1 MQALRRVL
9 AALVLVSALLAG
21 FAGPAVPAPP
31 VVVARLGTDTTAFW
45 DGSSKLVPE
54 ATPLA
59 ACDTAAFCTDF
70 AIEVTSPGE
79 RLRVALDT
87 PGNKG
92 AFSLELFDAE
102 GASLSSTSGPYSM
115 EAYVDAPEAG
125 VFYARAAGG
134 PKEGFRMRAKLE
146 RVVAQSPPGA
156 GALLPNLQLI
166 PPYEFTFSSP
176 MKSPI
181 EGRDVF
187 SCNEYEKVE
196 YAAKRCL
203 RFSLGPKN
211 VGPGPLMLRFD
222 ADPVTGLVGRGA
234 VTQLI
239 LHANGDESERPGG
252 SSVYHKTHAH
262 YHHNGFGTLELLK
275 VLDPSNGTLVPAGSG
290 PKQGFCMLDF
300 VIAEWTAFANEPAD
314 SVRQDCG
321 AAAPTGVQLGL
332 GTGWGDIYV
341 YGLDG
346 NYVEFG
352 ENTDGRYVV
361 RSIADA
367 FDDVLETD
375 ESDNQ
380 GYAYVEVTGNDIKV
394 LERGHGS
401 SPWDPAKRIATDIL
415 PLNP

>member
-1 MQALRRVL
+1 MRRVWVFPAVLAL
-9 AALVLVSALLAG
+9 AAAGLAG
-21 FAGPAVPAPP
+21 VAPP
-31 VVVARLGTDTTAFW
+31 GAAKGPTAVAKLGPDGTAFW
-45 DGSSKLVPE
+45 SGDSPLVADGS
-54 ATPLA
+54 PLA
-59 ACDTAAFCTDF
+59 ECADCTDF
-70 AIEVTSPGE
+70 AVELTAPGE

-87 PGNKG
+87 TGNDG
-92 AFSLELFDAE
+92 FFSIELFDAE
-102 GASLSSTSGPYSM
+102 GGSLDTTSGPYSM
-115 EAYVDAPEAG
+115 EAYVDSPEAG
-125 VFYARAAGG
+125 IYFVRAQGG
-134 PKEGFRMRAKLE
+134 PAEAFRMRAKLE
-146 RVVAQSPPGA
+146 KEVPKPAGT

-166 PPYEFTFSSP
+166 PPYEFTFNSL
-176 MKSPI
+176 MNSPI
-181 EGRDVF
+181 EGRDVT
-187 SCNEYEKVE
+187 SCNAYEQME

-222 ADPVTGLVGRGA
+222 GDPVTGAVGRGA

-262 YHHNGFGTLELLK
+262 YHHNGFGTLELLR
-275 VLDPSNGTLVPAGSG
+275 VLDPAAGTLVPAGSG

-300 VIAEWTAFANEPAD
+300 MISEWTTFANDPAD

-321 AAAPTGVQLGL
+321 PAAAPSGVQLGL

-352 ENTDGRYVV
+352 ENTDGLYVV

-367 FDDVLETD
+367 FNDVLETD

-380 GYAYVEVTGNDIKV
+380 GYAYIRVTGNDIKV
-394 LERGHGS
+394 LERGHGA
-401 SPWDPAKRIATDIL
+401 SPWDPHKRLAADIL
-415 PLNP
+415 PHNP

>member
-1 MQALRRVL
+1 MRCVVRVL
-9 AALVLVSALLAG
+9 TVSLLVAAALFGIST
-21 FAGPAVPAPP
+21 PAVPAGP
-31 VVVARLGTDTTAFW
+31 VVVARLTPDSSAFW
-45 DGSSKLVPE
+45 KGDS
-54 ATPLA
+54 PLRPA
-59 ACDTAAFCTDF
+59 ESPLPKCTTCSDF
-70 AIEVTSPGE
+70 AIELRGE
-79 RLRVALDT
+79 GEHLRVALDT
-87 PGNKG
+87 TGERR
-92 AFSLELFDAE
+92 FSLELFDAK
-102 GASLSSTSGPYSM
+102 GASVARASGPYSM
-115 EAYVDAPEAG
+115 EAYVVEPDPG
-125 VFYARAAGG
+125 VYFVRAKGG
-134 PKEGFRMRAKLE
+134 PARFRMRAKLE
-146 RVVAQSPPGA
+146 RRISTPAGA

-166 PPYEFTFSSP
+166 PPYQFTFDSSLD
-176 MKSPI
+176 SPV
-181 EGRDVF
+181 EGRDAT
-187 SCNEYEKVE
+187 SCNAYEQAE

-222 ADPVTGLVGRGA
+222 ADPVTGLVGRGD

-252 SSVYHKTHAH
+252 TSVYHKTHAH
-262 YHHNGFGTLELLK
+262 YHHNGFGTLELLR
-275 VLDPSNGTLVPAGSG
+275 VLDPAAGTLVPAGSG

-300 VIAEWTAFANEPAD
+300 MIADWASFANDPAN

-321 AAAPTGVQLGL
+321 VADPTGVQLGL

-352 ENTDGRYVV
+352 ENTDGLYVV

-367 FDDVLETD
+367 FNDVLETD

-380 GYAYVEVTGNDIKV
+380 GYAYIKVSGNNIKV

-401 SPWDPAKRIATDIL
+401 SPWDPAKRPTTDIL
-415 PLNP
+415 PSNA

>member
-1 MQALRRVL
+1 MRRVYL
-9 AALVLVSALLAG
+9 VLGTLVFVAAALVGITDPVRTK
-21 FAGPAVPAPP
+21 GPDT
-31 VVVARLGTDTTAFW
+31 VARLAADGTAFW
-45 DGSSKLVPE
+45 NGDSPLV
-54 ATPLA
+54 AGASPLA
-59 ACDTAAFCTDF
+59 GCDGCRDF
-70 AIEVTSPGE
+70 AIELTAAGE

-87 PGNKG
+87 TGNDG
-92 AFSLELFDAE
+92 AFSIELFDAE
-102 GASLSSTSGPYSM
+102 GTSITTTSGPYSM
-115 EAYVDAPEAG
+115 EAYVDAPEPG
-125 VFYARAAGG
+125 IYFARARGG
-134 PKEGFRMRAKLE
+134 PAEAFRMRAKLE
-146 RVVAQSPPGA
+146 RQLPQPTGS

-166 PPYEFTFSSP
+166 PPYEFTFNSWVN
-176 MKSPI
+176 SPI
-181 EGRDVF
+181 EGRDAT
-187 SCNEYEKVE
+187 SCNPYEQTE

-222 ADPVTGLVGRGA
+222 ADPVTGVVGRGA

-262 YHHNGFGTLELLK
+262 YHHNGFGTLELLR
-275 VLDPSNGTLVPAGSG
+275 VLDPAAGSLVPAGSG

-300 VIAEWTAFANEPAD
+300 MISEWTTFANDPAD

-352 ENTDGRYVV
+352 ENTDGLYVV

-367 FDDVLETD
+367 FNDVLETD

-380 GYAYVEVTGNDIKV
+380 GYAYIRVTGNEIKV

-401 SPWDPAKRIATDIL
+401 SPWDPAKRLATDIL

>member
-1 MQALRRVL
+1 MRRLNLIFAAVVCAA
-9 AALVLVSALLAG
+9 AALVGVSSPAATK
-21 FAGPAVPAPP
+21 GPVT
-31 VVVARLGTDTTAFW
+31 VARLAPDGTAFW
-45 DGSSKLVPE
+45 QGDSPLVPDTSPLPAC
-54 ATPLA
+54 ATT
-59 ACDTAAFCTDF
+59 CSDF
-70 AIEVTSPGE
+70 AVELTGAGE

-87 PGNKG
+87 TGNDG
-92 AFSLELFDAE
+92 AFSIELFDAE
-102 GASLSSTSGPYSM
+102 GTSITTTSGPYSM
-115 EAYVDAPEAG
+115 EAYVEGPTPG
-125 VFYARAAGG
+125 IYFVRAEGG
-134 PKEGFRMRAKLE
+134 PAEAFRMRAKLE
-146 RVVAQSPPGA
+146 RQVPKPAGA

-166 PPYEFTFSSP
+166 PPYEFTFNSWVNSP
-176 MKSPI
+176 V
-181 EGRDVF
+181 EGRDAT
-187 SCNEYEKVE
+187 SCNPYEQVE

-222 ADPVTGLVGRGA
+222 ADPVTGVVGRGA

-262 YHHNGFGTLELLK
+262 YHHNGFGTLELLR
-275 VLDPSNGTLVPAGSG
+275 VLDPAGGSMVPAGSG

-300 VIAEWTAFANEPAD
+300 MISEWTTFANDPAD

-352 ENTDGRYVV
+352 ENTDGLYVV

-367 FDDVLETD
+367 FNDVLETD

-380 GYAYVEVTGNDIKV
+380 GYAYIRVRGNEIKV
-394 LERGHGS
+394 LERGHGA
-401 SPWDPAKRIATDIL
+401 SPWDPAKRLATDIL
-415 PLNP
+415 PANP